1 MAEGKWISNL
11 TASTP
16 LEDAARHVLTVR
28 LEVVRDYL
36 PRALREYD
44 KDSEHVHQLR
54 VSTRRARAAL
64 DIFASCLPSRVH
76 KACRKHL
83 RRIRR
88 AAGEA
93 RDWDVFMAGL
103 SEWQRRRKTFGQAGL
118 DILLGYVLAHR
129 EVAQTHLEEASQ
141 DYPFAFDRLLA
152 ETVAAVHKSSTS
164 WHALVDLAR
173 PTLSG
178 LLEELNQATAA
189 DLQDYVHLHRVRIIG
204 KRLRYA
210 MEVFVDCFDPSFR
223 DQLYPA
229 IEEMQ
234 EILGQANDSHVASER
249 LTTLRQSLRRQQPS
263 AWKRCRPD
271 LDGLLRYHRHRLPR
285 RRKRFQQWWQQWQT
299 SGNAT
304 AFAALLQTS

>member
-1 MAEGKWISNL
+1 
-11 TASTP
+11 
-16 LEDAARHVLTVR
+16 
-28 LEVVRDYL
+28 
-36 PRALREYD
+36 
-44 KDSEHVHQLR
+44 
-54 VSTRRARAAL
+54 
-64 DIFASCLPSRVH
+64 
-76 KACRKHL
+76 
-83 RRIRR
+83 
-88 AAGEA
+88 
-93 RDWDVFMAGL
+93 
-103 SEWQRRRKTFGQAGL
+103 
-118 DILLGYVLAHR
+118 
-129 EVAQTHLEEASQ
+129 
-141 DYPFAFDRLLA
+141 
-152 ETVAAVHKSSTS
+152 
-164 WHALVDLAR
+164 
-173 PTLSG
+173 
-178 LLEELNQATAA
+178 
-189 DLQDYVHLHRVRIIG
+189 IIG

-271 LDGLLRYHRHRLPR
+271 LDGLLHYHRHRLPR